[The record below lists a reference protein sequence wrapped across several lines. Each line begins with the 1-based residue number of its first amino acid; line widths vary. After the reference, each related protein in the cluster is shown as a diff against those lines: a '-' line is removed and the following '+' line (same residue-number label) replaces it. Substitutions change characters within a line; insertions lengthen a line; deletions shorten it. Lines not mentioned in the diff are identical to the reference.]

1 MIVCHCEAVTD
12 RDIRQSVAEG
22 ACSLRQVARACG
34 AGRQCGGCL
43 PVVEALLGQPTQR
56 VVHRQPAAAPLA
68 ALG

>member
-12 RDIRQSVAEG
+12 REIRRSVAGG

-43 PVVEALLGQPTQR
+43 PGVEALLGQPATR
-56 VVHRQPAAAPLA
+56 VVHSQPAATPLA

>member
-12 RDIRQSVAEG
+12 REIRRSVAGG

-43 PVVEALLGQPTQR
+43 PVGEALLGQPATR
-56 VVHRQPAAAPLA
+56 VVHSQPAATPLA

>member
-12 RDIRQSVAEG
+12 RDIRRSVAEG
-22 ACSLRQVARACG
+22 ACSLRQVTRACG

-43 PVVEALLGQPTQR
+43 PMVETLLGQPAQR
-56 VVHRQPAAAPLA
+56 VVHHPPAAAPLT

>member
-12 RDIRQSVAEG
+12 REIRRSVAGG

-43 PVVEALLGQPTQR
+43 PVVEALLGQPATC
-56 VVHRQPAAAPLA
+56 VVHRQPAATLLA

>member
-12 RDIRQSVAEG
+12 REIRRSVAGG

-43 PVVEALLGQPTQR
+43 PVVEALLGQPATR
-56 VVHRQPAAAPLA
+56 VVHSQPAATPLA
-68 ALG
+68 ELG

>member
-34 AGRQCGGCL
+34 GCL